1 MDFLKQI
8 FGEEAL
14 TFSQFEEKIK
24 NSDEIELVNAAG
36 GAYVPK
42 SELDEANEKLKTAE
56 DDAKANAE
64 KYKDFEAQLQAAKD
78 EGANALTAYKR
89 ENAITQKLQTANVRD
104 EVSVRA
110 HLDLERVTLGDDDEL
125 TGLDDQ
131 LTALQ
136 TNKPYLFNEPK
147 KLLDL
152 GSSTEGVKN
161 VGEVKGLSAAVAEF
175 YNND

>member
-14 TFSQFEEKIK
+14 TFSQFEEKLK
-24 NSDEIELVNAAG
+24 SNKDIELVNAAG

-64 KYKDFEAQLQAAKD
+64 KYKDFDAQLQAVKD
-78 EGANALTAYKR
+78 DGANALSAYKR
-89 ENAITQKLQTANVRD
+89 DVEISRKLTEANVRD

-110 HLDLERVTLGDDDEL
+110 HLDLESVTLGDDGKL

-131 LTALQ
+131 LTGLK
-136 TNKPYLFNEPK
+136 TSKPYLFGEPE

-152 GSSTEGVKN
+152 GSPTSGVKGA
-161 VGEVKGLSAAVAEF
+161 GEVKGLDAAVADF
-175 YNND
+175 YSEN